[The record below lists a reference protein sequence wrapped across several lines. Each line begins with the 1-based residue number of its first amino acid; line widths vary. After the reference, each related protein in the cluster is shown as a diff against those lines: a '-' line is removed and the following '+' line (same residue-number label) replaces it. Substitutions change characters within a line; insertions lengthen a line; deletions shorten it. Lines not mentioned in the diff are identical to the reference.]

1 MSNQRPGKL
10 KTATLRDTT
19 SSATDE
25 TLLRF
30 FKQGQELLEAKGE
43 EDAAFY
49 FEQCAD
55 YMQRGGQFYHDS
67 KTVARMFGL

>member
-1 MSNQRPGKL
+1 MS
-10 KTATLRDTT
+10 
-19 SSATDE
+19 SVTDE
-25 TLLRF
+25 ALVKF
-30 FKQGQELLEAKGE
+30 FKQGQQLLEDKGE

-55 YMQRGGQFYHDS
+55 YIQRGGEFYHDS

>member
-1 MSNQRPGKL
+1 M
-10 KTATLRDTT
+10 KTATLRDSM
-19 SSATDE
+19 SSVTDE
-25 TLLRF
+25 GLLKF
-30 FKQGQELLEAKGE
+30 FKQGQQLLEDKGE

-55 YMQRGGQFYHDS
+55 YIQRGGEFYHDS

>member
-1 MSNQRPGKL
+1 MSNQRPGKM
-10 KTATLRDTT
+10 KSASMKATN
-19 SSATDE
+19 SISDE
-25 TLLRF
+25 IVLRF
-30 FKQGQELLEAKGE
+30 FQTSQKLLEDKGE

-55 YMQRGGQFYHDS
+55 YLQNGGEFYHDQ

>member
-1 MSNQRPGKL
+1 MKS
-10 KTATLRDTT
+10 ATLRDSM
-19 SSATDE
+19 SSVTDE
-25 TLLRF
+25 GLLKF
-30 FKQGQELLEAKGE
+30 FKQGQQLLEDKGE

-55 YMQRGGQFYHDS
+55 YIQRGGEFYHDS

>member
-1 MSNQRPGKL
+1 MKP
-10 KTATLRDTT
+10 ATMKGTT
-19 SSATDE
+19 SSVTDE

-49 FEQCAD
+49 FEQCAEYIQD
-55 YMQRGGQFYHDS
+55 GGQFHSDS

>member
-1 MSNQRPGKL
+1 
-10 KTATLRDTT
+10 
-19 SSATDE
+19 
-25 TLLRF
+25 LLRF

-67 KTVARMFGL
+67 KTVAKMFGL

>member
-1 MSNQRPGKL
+1 M

-19 SSATDE
+19 SSVTDE

-30 FKQGQELLEAKGE
+30 FQTAQSMLEQKGE

-49 FEQCAD
+49 FEQSAD
-55 YMQRGGQFYHDS
+55 YLQQGGVFHSDQ